1 MKRAMLACVAALF
14 VAAAA
19 HAADEPLK
27 LVPTIPLDAVEGR
40 IDHMSITPDGRHLF
54 VAALGNSSVEVVDV
68 QSGARA
74 GSIGGIK
81 EPQGVFFIP
90 ESKKLAIASGGDSN
104 VRIYDEAL
112 KLVGTVDDLED
123 ADNVRYDPQAK
134 LLYVGYGS
142 GALAVIDPEKAAKVA
157 DIKLDAHPESFRLES
172 SGNRIFVNVPHSG
185 EIEVVDR
192 VTKQVVAKWPLTGAQ
207 SNFPMSL
214 DEQHH
219 RIFVGCRKPA
229 KMLVIDDQTG
239 KTTAETDCVGDTDD
253 LFYDAARKRVYI
265 SGGAGSI
272 TVIQQADADHYQVAG
287 NIKTASGARTSFFSA
302 DTGEL
307 FLAVPHRGNQAAEIR
322 VFKPGD

>member
-1 MKRAMLACVAALF
+1 VRTV
-14 VAAAA
+14 
-19 HAADEPLK
+19 
-27 LVPTIPLDAVEGR
+27 PLDGVEDR

-68 QSGARA
+68 QAGSRA

-81 EPQGVFFIP
+81 EPQGVFFVP
-90 ESKKLAIASGGDSN
+90 ESKKLAVASGGDSN
-104 VRIYDEAL
+104 LRVYDEAL

-123 ADNVRYDPQAK
+123 ADNVRYDAQAK

-142 GALAVIDPEKAAKVA
+142 GGLAVIDPEKAAQVA
-157 DIKLDAHPESFRLES
+157 DIKLDAHPESFRLETN
-172 SGNRIFVNVPHSG
+172 GNRIFVNVPHSS

-192 VTKQVVAKWPLTGAQ
+192 GTKQVVTKWPLTGAQ

-214 DEQHH
+214 DEEHH
-219 RIFVGCRKPA
+219 RLFIGCRKPA
-229 KMLVIDDQTG
+229 KMLVLDDQSG
-239 KTTAETDCVGDTDD
+239 KTIAETDCVGDTDD
-253 LFYDAARKRVYI
+253 LFYDAARKRIYI

-272 TVIQQADADHYQVAG
+272 TVVQQTDADHYQVVG
-287 NIKTASGARTSFFSA
+287 NIKTASGARTSFFSS

-307 FLAVPHRGNQAAEIR
+307 YLAVPHRGAQRAEIR